1 MGSMMI
7 KTCKVWT
14 NSICN
19 VSFRSKR
26 EVCVCV
32 CFFVVFFSL
41 KKKKKMKSLVPSLS
55 LALSSIKAVSPFIKQ
70 AVKGACWQGTCTDW
84 EAAKACKSSEKH
96 HGRQRR
102 GSCAQCLRNRLVLQ
116 KGKKAQRHFRRS

>member
-1 MGSMMI
+1 MCPSEA
-7 KTCKVWT
+7 
-14 NSICN
+14 
-19 VSFRSKR
+19 R
-26 EVCVCV
+26 ERFLCVCV
-32 CFFVVFFSL
+32 FLLLFSSL
-41 KKKKKMKSLVPSLS
+41 KKEKKKKKNEIPCSLTLLS
-55 LALSSIKAVSPFIKQ
+55 LIIHQSSQPFIKQ

-96 HGRQRR
+96 HERQRR